1 MTQSAIIE
9 LSTDLLWNS
18 TDPERYAKL
27 VRRADPERRY
37 ESTDKLRKHIFGHYQ
52 YYEDGETQEE
62 TRLGWH
68 LNRNMYDPEPGKREQ
83 SIKLGGIN
91 LFVKTE
97 DEEYYLSDEG
107 KELRDAYLTGSE
119 EDWKAKLAALVLKYS
134 IRIRCLIYYL
144 GVHGCE
150 INSAMGR
157 FRGDESLQKGD
168 TQYRYYSTGDSDNG
182 AYTAAYYTA
191 KLAEYGLISPEDSL
205 HQLYDLEYT
214 MLAAGLGLDAD
225 LQAEIIQAKQ
235 ELKQVVGKLEEVMQS
250 DDNDE
255 QSVTIPDR
263 FASVVADLETSVDE
277 ILAKCDHL
285 KQPEDRFEYVPNLML
300 DANLQE
306 IIGPFCMDRIEDIM
320 GYHPDDCMLRGFTT
334 EEPGGSKII
343 EVTRNGLRLL
353 VDLDVLVEEE
363 TGILRH
369 NTARAKDLFDEAIV
383 EDLFKVEHV
392 VDDGRTFLDTFENTC
407 IEKANDEGVVFWP
420 DIVDAVTQELGI
432 SRNEMDREIES
443 QVARG
448 QISFVPEDMGQ
459 PYHDSPPDLEASFV
473 RVEFQ

>member
-18 TDPERYAKL
+18 TNPERYAKL
-27 VRRADPERRY
+27 VRRADPGRRY
-37 ESTDKLRKHIFGHYQ
+37 ESTDDLRKHIFGHYQ

-68 LNRNMYDPEPGKREQ
+68 LNRNMYNPEPGKRDQ
-83 SIKLGGIN
+83 SVKLGGIN

-97 DEEYYLSDEG
+97 DGEYYLSEEG
-107 KELRDAYLTGSE
+107 KELRDAYVSGSE
-119 EDWKAKLAALVLKYS
+119 EDWKAKLATLVLKYS
-134 IRIRCLIYYL
+134 VRIRCIVYYL

-157 FRGDESLQKGD
+157 FRGDESLRKGD

-182 AYTAAYYTA
+182 AYTAVYYTA
-191 KLAEYGLISPEDSL
+191 KLAEYGLIGPKYSL
-205 HQLYDLEYT
+205 HQLYNLEYT
-214 MLAAGLGLDAD
+214 MLAAGLGLDANI
-225 LQAEIIQAKQ
+225 QAEIIQAKQ
-235 ELKQVVGKLEEVMQS
+235 ELKQVVDELDEVMQS

-263 FASVVADLETSVDE
+263 FTPLIADLETSVDE

-285 KQPEDRFEYVPNLML
+285 EQPEDQFEYVPNLML

-306 IIGPFCMDRIEDIM
+306 IIGPSCMERVEDIM
-320 GYHPDDCMLRGFTT
+320 GYRPKNCVLRGFTT
-334 EEPGGSKII
+334 EEPRGSKII

-353 VDLDVLVEEE
+353 VDLDVLVEKE

-383 EDLFKVEHV
+383 EDLFKIEHV

-420 DIVDAVTQELGI
+420 DIVEEVTQELGI
-432 SRNEMDREIES
+432 SRNEMYREIES

-459 PYHDSPPDLEASFV
+459 PYHDSPPDFEASFV
-473 RVEFQ
+473 LVEFK